1 MSAGALRSA
10 TSEFEAYRSIEQALG
25 VTDFSNRLIH
35 YTSVETLE
43 AVLKSKSLY
52 FGRITEMNDPSEFD
66 HYIAGLL
73 DVIHSLNLPGDVCA
87 ISEGIRLQAERVRNG
102 TFSSS
107 WCEYFESQPSGELEM
122 WRTYGRNGCGLGL
135 VIDSSEFV
143 SSRLTP
149 SKITFGI
156 NVSPVKYV
164 PRANIRS
171 EVNDTFRR
179 LSNLPKLRLSPWAND
194 MIVGIL
200 LAKAPCIKHD
210 SYQAER
216 EIRFLYYQ
224 GFREAFPGIFSP
236 FEDQLA
242 SMSPEHS
249 HRTFM
254 ALSLRNFPDYGFDL
268 RIERLLKRVV
278 VGSNLDSRPSTS
290 RIRELLFDYGL
301 TEVDVIESDIPMR

>member
-10 TSEFEAYRSIEQALG
+10 TSEFETYRDIERALG
-25 VTDFSNRLIH
+25 VTDFSNRLIL

-66 HYIAGLL
+66 HYTAGLL
-73 DVIHSLNLPGDVCA
+73 DVIHSLDLPGDVGA
-87 ISEGIRLQAERVRNG
+87 ISEGIRLQAQRVRDG

-107 WCEYFESQPSGELEM
+107 WCEYFESQPSGELDM
-122 WRTYGRNGCGLGL
+122 WRTYGLNGCGLGL
-135 VIDSSEFV
+135 IIDSSEFV

-149 SKITFGI
+149 SKIKFGI
-156 NVSPVKYV
+156 NVSQVKYV
-164 PRANIRS
+164 PRANIRN

-179 LSNLPKLRLSPWAND
+179 LSNLPKLHLNPWASG

-236 FEDQLA
+236 FDDQLA
-242 SMSPEHS
+242 TVRLEHTP
-249 HRTFM
+249 RTFM
-254 ALSLRNFPDYGFDL
+254 ALSLKNFPEYGFDL

-278 VGSNLDSRPSTS
+278 VGSNLESRPTTS
-290 RIRELLFDYGL
+290 RIKELLLDYGL
-301 TEVDVIESDIPMR
+301 TGVDVIESDIPMR